1 MFSWQFQIKQGREV
15 RIRDMKLVVAN
26 KEVEF
31 KAMRLMYKAEGIKI
45 KSKGVRCSLEYLTRQ
60 EKAESPKETN

>member
-1 MFSWQFQIKQGREV
+1 
-15 RIRDMKLVVAN
+15 MKLVVAN